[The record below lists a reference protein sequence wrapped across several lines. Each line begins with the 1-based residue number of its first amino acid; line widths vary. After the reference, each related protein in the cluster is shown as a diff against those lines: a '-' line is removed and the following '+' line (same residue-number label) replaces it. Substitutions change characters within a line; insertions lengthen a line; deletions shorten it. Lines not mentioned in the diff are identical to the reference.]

1 MNGCSPYSSK
11 TTEQR
16 LHEKHAELKE
26 SEQVWKQGKQ
36 RSTETCQNQIKHAF
50 AVPHSM
56 LYNF

>member
-26 SEQVWKQGKQ
+26 SEQVRNQGKQ
-36 RSTETCQNQIKHAF
+36 KHRNMPKPNKACIR
-50 AVPHSM
+50 HTM